1 MGEIW
6 ACGDSPRTAVD
17 PFPGSLPTI
26 LDMTSRA
33 RIYWELAR
41 PFTLIAPA
49 LGMFTGSV
57 IALGAPPAVPLT
69 PWVGVKIVLG
79 TLMAAVLNAASNT
92 LNQVT
97 DVEADR
103 INKPNRP
110 VPSGRIPPGKA
121 VRFAGVL
128 YAAAFLL
135 AAPVGPQCVW
145 LAGIAAVMTV
155 LYSAPPFR
163 LKGVPYL
170 ANVIIAVPRGVLLKV
185 AGWAC
190 VRDFGRTEPWYIGL
204 IFGLFLLGATTTKDF
219 ADAKGDA
226 AAGFRTLPV
235 LLGAKRAA
243 WLVAPFLVLP
253 FLLIPYGVRIG
264 VLTGATPLL
273 TVLTAVLCLWG
284 SYVGYLMVRRP
295 DDLSRTENHP
305 SWTHMYVMMFV
316 AQIGFAL
323 AYVSRIS
330 R

>member
-1 MGEIW
+1 MN
-6 ACGDSPRTAVD
+6 A
-17 PFPGSLPTI
+17 
-26 LDMTSRA
+26 RA
-33 RIYWELAR
+33 RLYWELAR

-49 LGMFTGSV
+49 LGMFTGSI

-69 PWVGVKIVLG
+69 PWVAIKIVLG
-79 TLMAAVLNAASNT
+79 TLMAAVLNAASNA

-97 DVEADR
+97 DLEADR
-103 INKPNRP
+103 INKPDRP
-110 VPSGRIPPGKA
+110 IPSGRIDPRGA
-121 VRFAGVL
+121 TRFAGAL
-128 YAAAFLL
+128 YLAAFLL

-170 ANVIIAVPRGVLLKV
+170 ANVVIAIPRGVLLKV
-185 AGWAC
+185 AGWSC

-226 AAGFRTLPV
+226 AAGYRTLPV
-235 LLGAKRAA
+235 VLGAKRAA

-253 FLLIPYGVRIG
+253 FLLIPYGMHLG
-264 VLTGATPLL
+264 LLTGAGPLL
-273 TVLTAVLCLWG
+273 GALTAVLCIWG
-284 SYVGYLMVRRP
+284 AYVAYLMVRRP
-295 DDLSRTENHP
+295 DDLSRSENHP

-323 AYVSRIS
+323 AYVGQATR
-330 R
+330 